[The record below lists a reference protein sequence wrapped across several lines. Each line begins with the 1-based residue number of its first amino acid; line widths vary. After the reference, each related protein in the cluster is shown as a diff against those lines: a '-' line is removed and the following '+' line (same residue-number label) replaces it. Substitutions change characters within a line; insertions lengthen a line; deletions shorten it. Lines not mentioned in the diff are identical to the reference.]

1 MTGINLFNIWY
12 VAYSNSDI
20 TGIAQLDSSWQ
31 NYGDSLD
38 FSTKKPWCNI
48 KTVTIGEDVFV
59 WIPKFY
65 YRKYTPDSGKY
76 SGKPCLEISPTKHD
90 GFKIHPAFMYKGFEK
105 NGFYIAAY
113 KSSQNGAA
121 YVSVSNVL
129 PEAGYSIIL
138 HSTAAANKNVNG
150 VDGYHLQTFYETSA
164 INMLLMIE
172 IGTTDAQGKIGKGNS
187 SGGKLVNTGTT
198 DANYRGIYDYWGN
211 GWEFVDGI
219 TSDSSGTIQIYDEAG
234 NLTYVD
240 TGVKVVSKNETLYI
254 VYMYDKSGAGYDLS
268 SVFLPKYFSTSV
280 GNYGDKVYGACCS
293 NLALLKGGGLN
304 DGDMCGPFS
313 LEFDIQRDRADNTVV
328 GRMAKWDI

>member
-1 MTGINLFNIWY
+1 MRHGT
-12 VAYSNSDI
+12 
-20 TGIAQLDSSWQ
+20 QESS
-31 NYGDSLD
+31 
-38 FSTKKPWCNI
+38 C
-48 KTVTIGEDVFV
+48 
-59 WIPKFY
+59 
-65 YRKYTPDSGKY
+65 
-76 SGKPCLEISPTKHD
+76 
-90 GFKIHPAFMYKGFEK
+90 
-105 NGFYIAAY
+105 
-113 KSSQNGAA
+113 
-121 YVSVSNVL
+121 
-129 PEAGYSIIL
+129 
-138 HSTAAANKNVNG
+138 
-150 VDGYHLQTFYETSA
+150 
-164 INMLLMIE
+164 
-172 IGTTDAQGKIGKGNS
+172 GNS